1 MVSEIW
7 SDEDLVELHFVRAK
21 EIDALVDQAI
31 LPEKQRYSDELH
43 HGFTLRY
50 PELILELATGDHYP
64 VKPLTFETTNSYPTS
79 SCY

>member
-31 LPEKQRYSDELH
+31 LPESNATVMNYIMDLPSD
-43 HGFTLRY
+43 
-50 PELILELATGDHYP
+50 IQ
-64 VKPLTFETTNSYPTS
+64 S
-79 SCY
+79 